1 MEPTKCRHYPAMI
14 GCGYVYRDN
23 GYLEMKTKKGWEYT
37 AKRMAEK
44 MSKRDRFRWN
54 PMLVW
59 VEWRDCWRISF
70 AGQQEK

>member
-1 MEPTKCRHYPAMI
+1 MEPHESWHLPAMI
-14 GCGYVYRDN
+14 GCGYHYNNHGLVEKR
-23 GYLEMKTKKGWEYT
+23 TKKGWEYT
-37 AKRMAEK
+37 ARRMAER

-54 PMLVW
+54 PVLVW